1 MECQKYTPSAPT
13 VLEKNPSHFDREI
26 DIIPA
31 WDVVAGLLKVTP
43 EVETLTSIQKF
54 TSSKFLVPG
63 QPKFIKAVSMVL
75 KIDREKE
82 YERLFLN

>member
-1 MECQKYTPSAPT
+1 M
-13 VLEKNPSHFDREI
+13 LEKNPSHFDREI

-63 QPKFIKAVSMVL
+63 
-75 KIDREKE
+75 
-82 YERLFLN
+82 

>member
-1 MECQKYTPSAPT
+1 MRRFSPDEDSGVQYLEMECLKYTPGAPT
-13 VLEKNPSHFDREI
+13 VLEKNPSHFDCEI

-43 EVETLTSIQKF
+43 EVETSTTSIRKF

-63 QPKFIKAVSMVL
+63 
-75 KIDREKE
+75 
-82 YERLFLN
+82 